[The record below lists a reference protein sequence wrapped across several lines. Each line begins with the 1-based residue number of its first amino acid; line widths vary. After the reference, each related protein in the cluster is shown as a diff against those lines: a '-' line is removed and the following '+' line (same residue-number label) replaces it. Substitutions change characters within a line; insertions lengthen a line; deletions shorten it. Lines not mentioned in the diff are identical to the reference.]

1 MDFLDVFVSR
11 KIERVVVVVVVVV
24 VVHAVL
30 SRFLSFVWLFF
41 SDFLIFL
48 ISLNWTHPK
57 DDAGCGYYY
66 LLFFQSERG
75 DQNTPRRGKTL

>member
-24 VVHAVL
+24 HVVL
-30 SRFLSFVWLFF
+30 SRSFFVFCLAFF

-48 ISLNWTHPK
+48 ISFLDPPQRR
-57 DDAGCGYYY
+57 CGMWI
-66 LLFFQSERG
+66 LLFIFFSKRK
-75 DQNTPRRGKTL
+75 RRPKHTQKR

>member
-1 MDFLDVFVSR
+1 MCSSRSSKMASNKIFL
-11 KIERVVVVVVVVV
+11 ERVVHVVRV
-24 VVHAVL
+24 VL

-48 ISLNWTHPK
+48 ISNWTHPK

-66 LLFFQSERG
+66 LFFFQSERG

>member
-1 MDFLDVFVSR
+1 MASKKIYGGGMDFLDVFVSR

-24 VVHAVL
+24 VHVVL

-48 ISLNWTHPK
+48 ISIVWTH
-57 DDAGCGYYY
+57 
-66 LLFFQSERG
+66 
-75 DQNTPRRGKTL
+75 

>member
-24 VVHAVL
+24 HVVL

-48 ISLNWTHPK
+48 ISFLDPPQRR
-57 DDAGCGYYY
+57 CGMWI
-66 LLFFQSERG
+66 LLFIFFSKRK
-75 DQNTPRRGKTL
+75 RRPKHTQKR